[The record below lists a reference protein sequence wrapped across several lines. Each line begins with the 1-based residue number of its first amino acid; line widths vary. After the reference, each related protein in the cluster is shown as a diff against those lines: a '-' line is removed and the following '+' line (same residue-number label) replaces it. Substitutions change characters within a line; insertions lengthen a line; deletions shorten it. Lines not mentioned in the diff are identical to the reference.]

1 MDCDNT
7 LNDLQVCKKN
17 GIKEYP
23 VFMLYHAK
31 TQNISGFLIHE
42 GVELRAEKFMKTIID
57 FIEKQRH
64 PPLEWPTLSPYL

>member
-1 MDCDNT
+1 
-7 LNDLQVCKKN
+7 
-17 GIKEYP
+17 
-23 VFMLYHAK
+23 MLYHAK